1 MDAYNFYRHFGD
13 SPDKMK
19 EHELCDE
26 YITEVILLAPKV
38 HCTKSTN
45 ENTLKENIVTKA
57 SKNNQSNQDDY
68 KNALINNGNKYSEQ
82 LRVRSIKH
90 EMKIIKENKLAL
102 SPFDYKG
109 IELYVV

>member
-1 MDAYNFYRHFGD
+1 M
-13 SPDKMK
+13 

-26 YITEVILLAPKV
+26 YITEVLFFASKV
-38 HCTKSTN
+38 HCTNSTN
-45 ENTLKENIVTKA
+45 ESTLNEEIVTKA
-57 SKNNQSNQDDY
+57 SKSNQSNQDDY

-90 EMKIIKENKLAL
+90 KMRIFKENKLEL
-102 SPFDYKG
+102 SSFDYKG